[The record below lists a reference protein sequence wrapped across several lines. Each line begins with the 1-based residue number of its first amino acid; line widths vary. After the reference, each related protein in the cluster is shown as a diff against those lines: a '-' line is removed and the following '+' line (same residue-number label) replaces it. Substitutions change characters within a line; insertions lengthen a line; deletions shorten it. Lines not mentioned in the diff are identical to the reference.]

1 MDMVEVYKKRT
12 YRDKREYNL
21 LYETLKDNVLRN
33 ETKLLTAIDMVTQ
46 MNDVVSTLTEVGRID
61 VSLER
66 QDEIDRQATQLYGM
80 NAAKNAA

>member
-1 MDMVEVYKKRT
+1 MVEVYKKRT

>member
-1 MDMVEVYKKRT
+1 MVEVYKKRT

-66 QDEIDRQATQLYGM
+66 QDEIDRQAT
-80 NAAKNAA
+80 